1 MWARVLPASGHANRP
16 LLFQA
21 RCQGTQGMDASQY
34 FRLTDRIDG
43 ASSREELA
51 AIEAEIERTQPHV
64 IERRALERRLHRR
77 ERALESHPSL

>member
-1 MWARVLPASGHANRP
+1 MRGAILAFPGHPIRP
-16 LLFQA
+16 IFPPVPKDITA
-21 RCQGTQGMDASQY
+21 MDASQY

-43 ASSREELA
+43 AASREELA

-64 IERRALERRLHRR
+64 IERRALERRMHRR